1 MTPRCVWLWNRVS
14 LFWWK
19 FCPYFF
25 FFKDGD
31 THACPCVSRRTSVA
45 YLAVMT
51 SWWGTRDT
59 GFYTRNNRKSSHCT
73 GALPLIDSQLNVW
86 LVTNNRLAVARAAH
100 CEVGELV
107 TDGKLICYRVCLIS
121 LFPFHSFFSSLS
133 LRQLSRDQTPL
144 LSPSLLQGSATVFI
158 MPQSPPVRWSNE
170 SWLKS
175 ETLACRLCRVYFF
188 SRHRYLI
195 APPPRT
201 ILISPRLCLSVW
213 LMVWN
218 IERCLFLLWLARQ
231 GALWQTTRDQIDYA
245 ASLWSRRDVVIVSGP
260 YRPPGRK
267 SLQA

>member
-1 MTPRCVWLWNRVS
+1 
-14 LFWWK
+14 
-19 FCPYFF
+19 
-25 FFKDGD
+25 
-31 THACPCVSRRTSVA
+31 
-45 YLAVMT
+45 MT

-121 LFPFHSFFSSLS
+121 LFPFHSFF
-133 LRQLSRDQTPL
+133 PL
-144 LSPSLLQGSATVFI
+144 YPLGSFPETKPPFFLLHCYKVALI